1 MLCFGRKLDIF
12 GDVLTHGHNWA
23 KMRNKEKRPHA
34 KDGTERGQKGPRP
47 AGLGPSEPAGLA
59 HSGAQS
65 ASIFFS
71 AKYASTLICVLPKP
85 PTISAYKYPKAAVKE
100 EHPGRSQGASRD
112 EFQRYIRVRH
122 KRKATLEASS
132 SLGATASWRTARDP
146 SLAGDFITMID
157 YASLSFMG

>member
-1 MLCFGRKLDIF
+1 M
-12 GDVLTHGHNWA
+12 VTNWA

-47 AGLGPSEPAGLA
+47 AGLGPSGPVGLA

-85 PTISAYKYPKAAVKE
+85 PTRTAYIYSEAAVKGWGDRE
-100 EHPGRSQGASRD
+100 SKDRKEVRKRASRD
-112 EFQRYIRVRH
+112 EFQRSIRVRH
-122 KRKATLEASS
+122 KRKATPEASS
-132 SLGATASWRTARDP
+132 SLGATAS
-146 SLAGDFITMID
+146 
-157 YASLSFMG
+157 